1 MPHTSLQLRI
11 SPRASH
17 ADPTT
22 TNGRATPRGAP
33 PPHCLSPHVATH
45 DTHQLSGVHGRGE
58 WLRMTCMTAHARTW
72 VAQPVQLSDR
82 TPFRILMPAPAA
94 GCVCCHL
101 TVARRVAAAP
111 QARVLPAMPT
121 RELPVPCSGRASA
134 VRHPIA

>member
-1 MPHTSLQLRI
+1 MPHTSVQLRI

-17 ADPTT
+17 ADPTDDEWPC
-22 TNGRATPRGAP
+22 NVYPATSGVS
-33 PPHCLSPHVATH
+33 PPHCLSPHVVTH
-45 DTHQLSGVHGRGE
+45 DTHQLSG
-58 WLRMTCMTAHARTW
+58 
-72 VAQPVQLSDR
+72 LSDR

-134 VRHPIA
+134 GALVRHPIA